1 MEPVKSKFK
10 SGFLVILTIS
20 LITIAC
26 QKQPKGERILDQFS
40 LSRGR
45 AWEYVAL
52 KVCGAESS
60 LHSRAMAEC
69 AALEACGGDT
79 TEFTA
84 MESVVEVPRI

>member
-26 QKQPKGERILDQFS
+26 QKQPKGEERILDQFS

-45 AWEYVAL
+45 AWEYV
-52 KVCGAESS
+52 CGAESS
-60 LHSRAMAEC
+60 LRSRAIAER
-69 AALEACGGDT
+69 AAPEACGGDT

-84 MESVVEVPRI
+84 MGVWWKFLVS